1 MIVHE
6 ATSEFWKHLTL
17 LKKDKNSYNI
27 QFDGGGGLEIKKD
40 KKRQKEGL
48 RKPIN
53 ISADPEQNEV
63 NDHGHQK
70 PRCSK
75 KRMSVSKFE

>member
-1 MIVHE
+1 M
-6 ATSEFWKHLTL
+6 
-17 LKKDKNSYNI
+17 
-27 QFDGGGGLEIKKD
+27 GGGLEIKKD

-53 ISADPEQNEV
+53 ISVDPEQNEV

>member
-1 MIVHE
+1 MKLHLNSESISLYSKKIKTRI
-6 ATSEFWKHLTL
+6 TSNLM
-17 LKKDKNSYNI
+17 
-27 QFDGGGGLEIKKD
+27 GGGLEIKKD

-53 ISADPEQNEV
+53 ISVDPEQNEV